1 MISNYVKVAI
11 RDIKKKIVFSAINV
25 LGLSISLTACLIIVV
40 YVSFEFSFEDYHQ
53 NADKIYRIRMDI
65 NSSSIHSENASTYPI
80 VKNLIKDQFADVSRV
95 VRVKQKKGIIL
106 REEEGYPFV
115 KFNEDNIL
123 YVDEEFLEVFSFPLI
138 AGNKVRALLN
148 PNSVVL
154 TESMARKYFGNSAN
168 YNEIIGSSIQKIGST
183 ENEVLKITGICMD
196 VPKNSH
202 LNFDFLI
209 SYKSIYGWKSDDGED
224 YKSLAENSSEW
235 SGFFTYV
242 LVEHDLSASRVKNL
256 EKAITDLIVKN
267 FSQVK
272 RSDKY
277 EFLLQPIKKIHLESH
292 LDGEYSKNGEKS
304 NVYLLMVVS
313 FLLLSITIVNY
324 VNLSS
329 SKTSERYKE
338 VGVRKVLGSGRKQII
353 VRFLIESL
361 VTTLISTVLAVT
373 LFLILWSSVK
383 NYFNL
388 DFYYPFWKDSTFYL
402 FILLSFV
409 LNTLIY
415 TLYPIILLSNFS
427 PVVALH
433 GGFLG
438 SKGGRLRKFLVIFQF
453 FVASI
458 LIAGSLTAYKQMSF
472 MKEADTGI
480 KIDSILILKAPKV
493 PTNRERYL
501 STNEVF
507 KTELTGLSLIKNVT
521 TGVRIPGEEM
531 ASQTL
536 TLVDDESKEFLVNI
550 IGVDQD
556 YLKTF
561 ELKTVAG
568 RNFSK
573 TPAENPELLQFNE
586 LRVNFGSNDH
596 SIIINESA
604 SKLLGFKNPNEALG
618 QNAYLFGTKKVIIGV
633 VPDYYHQSVKETF
646 KPTVFYI
653 QQVYSNYYILSLEKS
668 ASLSHVIS
676 LVNKSWNKFYPKDPF
691 EYFFLDDFYNEQ
703 YKKDN
708 QFQKVFTSFAVLTVF
723 VACLGLFALSLF
735 TISKRSKEIA
745 IRKINGASTMTII
758 TSILNDFMRLV
769 LIALIISIPL
779 SFLLFSKWL
788 ENFSYRISL
797 GFWLVWIPSLTVLLL
812 AILIVLYQTIIAA
825 RGNPI
830 KYLRYE

>member
-11 RDIKKKIVFSAINV
+11 RDIRKKTVFSAINV
-25 LGLSISLTACLIIVV
+25 LGLSISLAACLIIVV
-40 YVSFEFSFEDYHQ
+40 YVSFEFSFDSYHQ
-53 NADKIYRIRMDI
+53 NADRIYRIRMDVT
-65 NSSSIHSENASTYPI
+65 SSSTHSERASTYPI
-80 VKNLIKDQFADVSRV
+80 VKNLIKDQLPEISHV
-95 VRVKQKKGIIL
+95 VRVKQKKGTVL
-106 REEEGYPFV
+106 LEEEGYPFV

-123 YVDEEFLEVFSFPLI
+123 YVDEEFLEVFSFPLV
-138 AGNKVRALLN
+138 AGNKISALLN

-154 TESMARKYFGNSAN
+154 TESMARKYYGNSAN
-168 YNEIIGSSIQKIGST
+168 YSDIIGTSIQKIGST
-183 ENEVLKITGICMD
+183 ENEILKITGICKD

-224 YKSLAENSSEW
+224 YKTLAENSSEW
-235 SGFFTYV
+235 PGFFTYI
-242 LVEHDLSASRVKNL
+242 LVKHDLNASRVKNL
-256 EKAITDLIVKN
+256 EQAITDLVVEN
-267 FSQVK
+267 FSHVK

-313 FLLLSITIVNY
+313 FLLLSIAMVNY

-329 SKTSERYKE
+329 SKTSERFKE
-338 VGVRKVLGSGRKQII
+338 VGVRKVLGSDRKQII
-353 VRFLIESL
+353 IRFLIESL
-361 VTTLISTVLAVT
+361 LITLISTVLAVT
-373 LFLILWSSVK
+373 LFLLLWSSVK

-388 DFYYPFWKDSTFYL
+388 DFYYTFWKDPTFYL
-402 FILLSFV
+402 FILLCFV

-415 TLYPIILLSNFS
+415 TLYPVILLSNFS

-438 SKGGRLRKFLVIFQF
+438 MKGGPLRKSLVIFQF
-453 FVASI
+453 FVASL

-480 KIDSILILKAPKV
+480 KIDNVLILKAPKV
-493 PTNRERYL
+493 PTNRENYL
-501 STNEVF
+501 STNEAF
-507 KTELTGLSLIKNVT
+507 KTELAGLSSIKNVT
-521 TGVRIPGEEM
+521 TGVKIPGEEM
-531 ASQTL
+531 ATQTL
-536 TLVDDESKEFLVNI
+536 TLVDNESKALMVNI

-561 ELKTVAG
+561 ELKTMAG

-573 TPAENPELLQFNE
+573 IPDENPELLQFNE

-596 SIIINESA
+596 SIILNESA

-618 QNAYLFGTKKVIIGV
+618 QNAYLFGAKKVIIGV
-633 VPDYYHQSVKETF
+633 VADYHHQSVKETF
-646 KPTVFYI
+646 TPTVFYI

-668 ASLSHVIS
+668 ASVSNVIS

-703 YKKDN
+703 YKMDN
-708 QFQKVFTSFAVLTVF
+708 QFQKVFTSFAALTVF
-723 VACLGLFALSLF
+723 IACLGLFALSLF
-735 TISKRSKEIA
+735 TIAKRSKEIA
-745 IRKINGASTMTII
+745 IRKINGASTMKII

-769 LIALIISIPL
+769 VISLVASIPL

-788 ENFSYRISL
+788 ENFSVRISL
-797 GFWLVWIPSLTVLLL
+797 GFWLVWIPSLIVLLL
-812 AILIVLYQTIIAA
+812 AILIVLYQTITAA

-830 KYLRYE
+830 KYLRCE